1 MKIAILGA
9 GNIGGT
15 LGTKWVKSG
24 HTVQFGVRNIKKPE
38 VQNLLKSLGAKASAA
53 SIPQAIDFAEVVVF
67 ALPGASMDETIIAN
81 AKALDGKIVID
92 TSNKMTAATTNSLA
106 VFNAYTPQVKYF
118 RAFNSLGWE
127 NYENPMYGNT
137 PADLFYCGTDGEPR
151 RQVEELIKD
160 IGLRPIYL
168 GGPEQAGLV
177 DAVLSLW
184 FTLAVK
190 QKMGRN
196 FAFKVLT
203 R

>member
-1 MKIAILGA
+1 
-9 GNIGGT
+9 
-15 LGTKWVKSG
+15 
-24 HTVQFGVRNIKKPE
+24 
-38 VQNLLKSLGAKASAA
+38 
-53 SIPQAIDFAEVVVF
+53 
-67 ALPGASMDETIIAN
+67 MDETIIAN

-92 TSNKMTAATTNSLA
+92 TANKMTAPVANSLE
-106 VFNAYTPQVKYF
+106 VFNAYSPQVKYF

-160 IGLRPIYL
+160 VGLRPIYL